1 MVVDFEKKKKILY
14 FEWCLVVV
22 DRLSARKKKKKMIA
36 KFSRSYFLVGSCNC
50 KCQMVPRDGEG
61 PCIHQLWGGSYTKTD
76 LKFRRA
82 IQALSTYVGT
92 AHKLK
97 GYKCGLN

>member
-61 PCIHQLWGGSYTKTD
+61 PLYPSTLRRQLYQNRPK
-76 LKFRRA
+76 
-82 IQALSTYVGT
+82 V
-92 AHKLK
+92 
-97 GYKCGLN
+97 